1 MLFEIIHVTS
11 SHSDYFTV
19 KALITLITVFIIRY
33 SMARKKRV
41 RMKGVKHT
49 SKRLEEELLDR
60 SAELAANPGILRP
73 MCAGNCR
80 KCHFDK
86 PFKEIEIISTRAN
99 KLDSLRK
106 DASRGDDMARAYA
119 GTISLAA
126 DGTVP
131 LLATAQLGGE
141 KISYAVRGSVGAD
154 KLIGCQYYKDPKIRL
169 LLYNTMVKKNRLH
182 MYSFG
187 EDIVCSDK
195 PNMPED
201 YLYDTF
207 WEGPYE
213 FKDDSLE
220 CGHDALAALEIRIKS
235 LGETIRICSDCAK
248 DVSTLQ
254 YIISRI
260 AAIDPMDDIDV
271 SVVHKY
277 CCEGEDGRVVIDGDK
292 LKKYSFGAI
301 TDKAL
306 ISSVMKTGMSTLKGS
321 EGATYIIGNQNFGS
335 NLDAFL
341 ISLKG
346 LEADRNSL
354 QLFLEDTPTPIVIRA
369 ERVNEALSAIWESN
383 YAKIIELSTSKD
395 TADSMGDVSK
405 GVPSDVLADAR
416 KRYEMADVVGA
427 LPVFYKPGPVT
438 VMCDTLA
445 KAAKVGGAKMILK
458 SLDRSFAKDENCR
471 SISAA
476 FLAAC
481 DTSEKYPFKLSK
493 NEINF
498 MEYLVPFAKMLIDSE
513 PSEYKSNMN
522 TMLTACSSGESV

>member
-1 MLFEIIHVTS
+1 
-11 SHSDYFTV
+11 
-19 KALITLITVFIIRY
+19 
-33 SMARKKRV
+33 MARKKRV

-49 SKRLEEELLDR
+49 SKRFEEELIDR
-60 SAELAANPGILRP
+60 SRELAINPGILRP

-86 PFKEIEIISTRAN
+86 PFRDIEIISTRAD
-99 KLDSLRK
+99 KP
-106 DASRGDDMARAYA
+106 DALKKYASKGDEMARAYA
-119 GTISLAA
+119 GTISLAT

-154 KLIGCQYYKDPKIRL
+154 KLIGCQYFKDPKTRL
-169 LLYNTMVKKNRLH
+169 LFYNTMVKKHRLH

-201 YLYDTF
+201 YLYDAF

-213 FKDDSLE
+213 FKDDSID
-220 CGHDALAALEIRIKS
+220 CGHDSLASLEIKIKS
-235 LGETIRICSDCAK
+235 LNETVKICSECAK
-248 DVSTLQ
+248 EVSTLQ

-260 AAIDPMDDIDV
+260 AATDPLDDIEV

-277 CCEGEDGRVVIDGDK
+277 RSEGEDGRVIIDTDR
-292 LKKYSFGAI
+292 LKQYSVGAI
-301 TDKAL
+301 TDKML
-306 ISSVMKTGMSTLKGS
+306 INSVMKTGMSTLKGS
-321 EGATYIIGNQNFGS
+321 ETATYIIGNKNFGS
-335 NLDAFL
+335 DMDAFVD
-341 ISLKG
+341 SLKG
-346 LEADRNSL
+346 LEADRDSL
-354 QLFLEDTPTPIVIRA
+354 RLFLKDTPVPIVIRA

-383 YAKIIELSTSKD
+383 YARIIELSTSKG
-395 TADSMGDVSK
+395 TVESIGNVSK
-405 GVPSDVLADAR
+405 AVPSDALADAR
-416 KRYEMADVVGA
+416 KRYAMADIVGA
-427 LPVFYKPGPVT
+427 LPVFSRPGPIT

-458 SLDRSFAKDENCR
+458 SLDRRFAKDEEYR

-481 DTSEKYPFKLSK
+481 DPSEKYPFKMSK
-493 NEINF
+493 SEISF
-498 MEYLVPFAKMLIDSE
+498 MEYLLPFTKILIDSK
-513 PSEYKSNMN
+513 PSEYKDNMN